1 MKKGSRKRRRV
12 ISLLL
17 IFALITILPTAT
29 TCSEA
34 GKVSLGEEVSLN
46 IGQSASIEGEEL
58 QIRFIEVA
66 GDSRCPR
73 GVTCIWAGEVKCIVE
88 ITYSGSLQRVT
99 LTEPGL
105 TSWPPAESFKQYQ
118 IAFHVEPYPK
128 AGIDIAPDEYRLLLK
143 VTK

>member
-46 IGQSASIEGEEL
+46 IGQSASIEWEEL

>member
-17 IFALITILPTAT
+17 ILLLITILPLTTA
-29 TCSEA
+29 CSETT
-34 GKVSLGEEVSLN
+34 KVSLGEEVSLI
-46 IGQSASIEGEEL
+46 IGQSASIKGEEL
-58 QIRFIEVA
+58 QIRFIEVV

-88 ITYSGSLQRVT
+88 ITHRDSLQRVT

-105 TSWPPAESFKQYQ
+105 TSWPPTESFKQYQ
-118 IAFHVEPYPK
+118 IAFHVEPYPE